1 MYWTLCSKASSALA
15 YIVTIGLG
23 ADILLEQLKCRYLRP
38 REVVYYVQFMR
49 IVKVEAF
56 AFSICLLSYGLGGGM
71 LLVIP
76 M

>member
-1 MYWTLCSKASSALA
+1 MYWTLGSKAFSALV

-23 ADILLEQLKCRYLRP
+23 ADILLEQLNCRYLRL

-56 AFSICLLSYGLGGGM
+56 AFSICLPSYGLGGEM
-71 LLVIP
+71 LLVIL